1 MEQKKTVL
9 IVEDEKNIVDIL
21 RFNLQRDGYAT
32 LEAYNGEDGLSKALD
47 ENPDLILLDVMLPKM
62 NGFDVCQSIRKQGCS
77 VPVIILT
84 AREEETDKI
93 LGLEIG
99 ADDYITK
106 PFSMREL
113 IARVGANIR
122 RTAMAAPAAMAGSLL
137 AVTDDLSID
146 TDARQVFRD
155 GHPVELTTR
164 EYELLSFLA
173 VHPNKVYSRADLM
186 EQVWNYGYVGD
197 DARAVDVT
205 VRRLREK
212 IETDPANPQY
222 ILTRR
227 GAGYYFSTRDAVLT

>member
-1 MEQKKTVL
+1 MEQKKRVL
-9 IVEDEKNIVDIL
+9 IVEDEKSIVDIL
-21 RFNLQRDGYAT
+21 RFNLEKEGYAALT
-32 LEAYNGEDGLSKALD
+32 AYDGEAGLDQALK

-62 NGFDVCQSIRKQGCS
+62 NGFDVCRILREKGSS

-84 AREEETDKI
+84 AREEETDKV

-113 IARVGANIR
+113 MARVKANIR
-122 RTAMAAPAAMAGSLL
+122 RTAMQQSAGTEG
-137 AVTDDLSID
+137 AVQAGGGLTIDPDSYQVYKRDKPIDL
-146 TDARQVFRD
+146 TQ
-155 GHPVELTTR
+155 R
-164 EYELLSFLA
+164 EYELLTFLA
-173 VHPNKVYSRADLM
+173 GHPGKVYSRGDLM

-197 DARAVDVT
+197 DVRTVDVT

-212 IETDPANPQY
+212 IEENPASPAY

-227 GAGYYFSTRDAVLT
+227 GVGYYFSVQE

>member
-1 MEQKKTVL
+1 MSEQKTVL

-21 RFNLQRDGYAT
+21 RFNLMREGYRT
-32 LEAYNGEDGLSKALD
+32 LEAYDGEDGLNKARS

-62 NGFDVCQSIRKQGCS
+62 IGFDVCRTLRQEGNN

-84 AREEETDKI
+84 AREEEADKV

-122 RTAMAAPAAMAGSLL
+122 RSAMISASSAETSMPVSG
-137 AVTDDLSID
+137 DLSIN
-146 TDARQVFRD
+146 TDSHQVYRSGKAID
-155 GHPVELTTR
+155 LTQR
-164 EYELLSFLA
+164 EYELLTFLA
-173 VHPNKVYSRADLM
+173 SHPNKVYSRVDLM

-197 DARAVDVT
+197 DVRTVDVT

-212 IETDPANPQY
+212 IERDPANPVY

-227 GAGYYFSTRDAVLT
+227 GAGYYFSV

>member
-21 RFNLQRDGYAT
+21 RFNLQREGYET
-32 LEAYNGEDGLSKALD
+32 LEAFDGEAGLQMARTRH
-47 ENPDLILLDVMLPKM
+47 PDIILLDVMLPKM
-62 NGFDVCQSIRKQGCS
+62 NGFDVCRALRQDGDN
-77 VPVIILT
+77 VPVLILT
-84 AREEETDKI
+84 AREEEADKV

-113 IARVGANIR
+113 MARVKANIR
-122 RTAMAAPAAMAGSLL
+122 RTSMLQADTASSTMDTGTDLVINTDTYQVTKAGKVISL
-137 AVTDDLSID
+137 T
-146 TDARQVFRD
+146 Q
-155 GHPVELTTR
+155 R
-164 EYELLSFLA
+164 EYELLTFLA
-173 VHPNKVYSRADLM
+173 SHPGKVYSRIDLM

-197 DARAVDVT
+197 DVRTVDVT

-212 IETDPANPQY
+212 IEDDPAAPAY

-227 GAGYYFSTRDAVLT
+227 GVGYYFTAE

>member
-1 MEQKKTVL
+1 MEQKKRVL
-9 IVEDEKNIVDIL
+9 IVEDEKSIVDIL
-21 RFNLQRDGYAT
+21 RFNLEKEGYAALT
-32 LEAYNGEDGLSKALD
+32 AYDGEAGLDQALK

-62 NGFDVCQSIRKQGCS
+62 NGFDVCRILREKGSS

-84 AREEETDKI
+84 AREEETDKV

-113 IARVGANIR
+113 MARVKANIR
-122 RTAMAAPAAMAGSLL
+122 RTAMQQSAGTEG
-137 AVTDDLSID
+137 AVQAGGGLTIDPDSYQVYKRDKPIDL
-146 TDARQVFRD
+146 TQ
-155 GHPVELTTR
+155 R
-164 EYELLSFLA
+164 EYELLTFLA
-173 VHPNKVYSRADLM
+173 GHPGKVYSRGDLM

-197 DARAVDVT
+197 DVRTVDVT

-212 IETDPANPQY
+212 IEADPAAPVY

-227 GAGYYFSTRDAVLT
+227 GAGYYFSVS

>member
-1 MEQKKTVL
+1 MEKRTVL

-21 RFNLQRDGYAT
+21 RFNLQREGYNT
-32 LEAYNGEDGLSKALD
+32 LEAYDGETGLNLALS
-47 ENPDLILLDVMLPKM
+47 EKPDLILLDVMLPKM
-62 NGFDVCQSIRKQGCS
+62 IGFDVCRTLRQEGNN

-84 AREEETDKI
+84 AREEETDKV

-122 RTAMAAPAAMAGSLL
+122 RSAMISAASASTAETAMPVSG
-137 AVTDDLSID
+137 DLSIN
-146 TDARQVFRD
+146 TDSHQVFRAGKAID
-155 GHPVELTTR
+155 LTQR
-164 EYELLSFLA
+164 EYELLTFLA
-173 VHPNKVYSRADLM
+173 SHPNKVYARADLM

-197 DARAVDVT
+197 DVRTVDVT

-212 IETDPANPQY
+212 IEKDPANPVY

-227 GAGYYFSTRDAVLT
+227 GAGYYFAV